1 MPQVLLGMSTYR
13 RAVAKSP
20 EVVLRNRYL
29 ERNPTNLEDQVAL
42 IVRPG
47 LEANDLLDGAPIRQ
61 TYHEKGA
68 FGGDLFIVA
77 GAKLFRKSW
86 LTGLVT
92 QIAGTIAGTGQPSMT
107 IVTVG
112 GTPRLYITDG
122 FLLQWTAGGPLA
134 TIPTPDDIPM
144 IWLDHIVSFVICIQN
159 ASRRFYW
166 ITPGAVVIE
175 LLNFAEAERS
185 SDHILNVNVVGDQ
198 IWFFKQETTE
208 VWFPTGD
215 VDAPFQRIRGRLFD
229 RGVWESTGLR
239 VRDAVIVVGND
250 AVVYSVEAGPQRIST
265 HGIEE
270 RIRKAMTVQN
280 DPALQ

>member
-1 MPQVLLGMSTYR
+1 MTEVPLGMSTYR
-13 RAVAKSP
+13 RDVAKEP
-20 EVVLRNRYL
+20 EIVLKNRFL
-29 ERNPTNLEDQVAL
+29 ERNPTNQADQVAL

-47 LEANDLLDGAPIRQ
+47 LSAQDVLDGLPIRQ
-61 TYHEKGA
+61 THHEKGA

-77 GAKLFRKSW
+77 GPKLFRKNW
-86 LTGLVT
+86 ITKLVT
-92 QIAGTIAGTGQPSMT
+92 QIAGTIQGTGQPSMT
-107 IVTVG
+107 IVEVG

-134 TIPTPDDIPM
+134 IIPTPDDIPM
-144 IWLDHIVSFVICIQN
+144 IWLDHIVSHVICVRN
-159 ASRRFYW
+159 ASRRFFW
-166 ITPGAVVIE
+166 IEPGDVTIDP
-175 LLNFAEAERS
+175 LNFAEAERS

-198 IWFFKQETTE
+198 VWFFKQETTE

-215 VDAPFQRIRGRLFD
+215 LNAPFQRIKGRLFD

-239 VRDAVIVVGND
+239 VRDSIIVVGND
-250 AVVYSVEAGPQRIST
+250 AVVYSVAAGPQRIST

-270 RIRKAMTVQN
+270 RIRKAMAVQN